1 MTSPRLPGGDGSTG
15 PRSPRLSPVL
25 WAARQASG
33 AYETQLPV
41 ASGVGMTHRLNSTR
55 GQTGHAPASSHA
67 VTSDV
72 RVRLLM
78 SQTLT
83 LPDRIPRLASCWP
96 GLFWGGV
103 S

>member
-1 MTSPRLPGGDGSTG
+1 MIPHSETSAAVPLPGQPRRSRRTAPGRLIIRRLQAVLHGSRRG
-15 PRSPRLSPVL
+15 FS
-25 WAARQASG
+25 
-33 AYETQLPV
+33 
-41 ASGVGMTHRLNSTR
+41 STR
-55 GQTGHAPASSHA
+55 GQFGRWPISSHA

-103 S
+103 R